1 MRIAFLGDGALN
13 HVRRWVS
20 YFQERGHDVLLIS
33 FEDVSECPFPAKRV
47 TKRLPTKILGYLAS
61 LGPVRNLLND
71 FRPQIVNALYAGGY
85 GLIGALSG
93 HRPLVVSALGS
104 DLLVDYPSSPLHRMQ
119 IRHAIRH
126 ADLVTTDADVLSA
139 IVHDIGAPRERIL
152 KAYFGVDEKIFH
164 IPEEPSSEPETVAPE
179 GADTEGGRNTGTGSG
194 GAAEAEDYAG
204 TEAGREKNA
213 GRESGDPRIVSM
225 RKLYPLYNID
235 LLIAAAQ
242 EIIEATGARIVVV
255 GEGPERD
262 RLERLAAERG
272 VRDRVSF
279 EGRMKTEG
287 IVEVLQNASVYV
299 STSRSDSTS
308 VSLLEAMACGAPPVV
323 TDIPANREWIEEG
336 VNGIL
341 FTPGDRRALA
351 RAVITMVK
359 DRDFARSVRERNVML
374 VRERGLW
381 HTNMSRVEQ
390 AFQRLAGIER

>member
-20 YFQERGHDVLLIS
+20 YFQDRGHDVLLIS
-33 FEDVSECPFPAKRV
+33 FEDVSGCPFPAKRV

-61 LGPVRNLLND
+61 LGTVRNLLND
-71 FRPQIVNALYAGGY
+71 LRPQIVNALYAGGY

-104 DLLVDYPSSPLHRMQ
+104 DLLVDYPSSPLHRAQ

-126 ADLVTTDADVLSA
+126 ADLVTTDADVLSE

-164 IPEEPSSEPETVAPE
+164 LPATPRGERETAARE
-179 GADTEGGRNTGTGSG
+179 GAGVERGGNAGTGSG
-194 GAAEAEDYAG
+194 GAAETEDSGG
-204 TEAGREKNA
+204 TETGREKFA
-213 GRESGDPRIVSM
+213 GKGSGEPRIVST

-262 RLERLAAERG
+262 RLERLAVKRG

-279 EGRMKTEG
+279 EGRMKTEC
-287 IVEVLQNASVYV
+287 IVGELQNASVYV

-341 FTPGDRRALA
+341 FSPGDRRALA

-359 DRDFARSVRERNVML
+359 NRDFARSVRERNVKL

-381 HTNMSRVEQ
+381 HANMSRVER
-390 AFQRLAGIER
+390 AFQRLAGVES

>member
-20 YFQERGHDVLLIS
+20 YFHGHSHDVLLIS
-33 FEDVSECPFPAKRV
+33 FEDVSGCPFPAKRV

-61 LGPVRNLLND
+61 LGPVKNLLND
-71 FRPQIVNALYAGGY
+71 FRPQLVNALYVGGY

-93 HRPLVVSALGS
+93 HRPLAVSALGS
-104 DLLVDYPSSPLHRMQ
+104 DLLVDYPSSPLHRVQ

-139 IVHDIGAPRERIL
+139 IVHDIGAPCGRIL
-152 KAYFGVDEKIFH
+152 KAYFGVDEEIFH
-164 IPEEPSSEPETVAPE
+164 MPKEPRGQP
-179 GADTEGGRNTGTGSG
+179 GTGSG
-194 GAAEAEDYAG
+194 A
-204 TEAGREKNA
+204 
-213 GRESGDPRIVSM
+213 PRIVST

-235 LLIAAAQ
+235 LLIAAAP
-242 EIIEATGARIVVV
+242 EIIEATGARIFVV
-255 GEGPERD
+255 GEGPERGL
-262 RLERLAAERG
+262 LERLAGKRG
-272 VRDRVSF
+272 VRDHISF

-287 IVEVLQNASVYV
+287 IVEELQNASVYV

-323 TDIPANREWIEEG
+323 TDIPANREWIEDS

-359 DRDFARSVRERNVML
+359 DRDFARSVRERNVEL

-381 HTNMSRVEQ
+381 QTNMSRVEQ
-390 AFQRLAGIER
+390 AFQRLAGVER